1 MSLYSYRLHK
11 DIKEEKPNN
20 TYKERDL
27 RLMTTFALREICQRE
42 KLVKSIVNPLDKEEL
57 ISLIMKYRGEKEKLL
72 INKHLDGGF
81 ERIERLFKRSH
92 KKILNVKNIDYPSK
106 ITLYGD
112 LAIGVYD
119 NYRLN
124 FDKGALD
131 ESNVLLVDD
140 NYKVCSIFNIKKV
153 IQNNE
158 CSYFLVK
165 GDKIQVRESDSRHYN
180 LLFFD
185 ERNSDVIY
193 NTYEGDDILIE
204 GSVSF
209 ISVPVLEVEVRKA
222 EVSDFPL
229 AIDFG
234 TCNTSAGIYV
244 NKEIFDGI
252 NSKEKKE
259 EYEEDNINLLKVL
272 NETQDSYSVDG
283 VSSTKPN
290 HRFGVSLN
298 ESKGN
303 TYFTPLIPSV
313 VGIKKLEENYD
324 VSNDKSNL
332 DSENRIIKYIF
343 GYEALAESKKR
354 YVDDNLTVFYDIKR
368 WVSDYEKYE
377 KVIDIDGKT
386 GFVQR
391 KNIIR
396 AYLEHIISLADSYF
410 KCRFKNIYISCPSKQ
425 KYKFHSL
432 FKEILSDYNVESDNM
447 LEENVAVLYNTIYDL
462 IRKKK
467 YEQGVPYKALIID
480 CGGGT
485 TDLSGCT
492 FSIRNNRVSYEL
504 NIETSYENGDTDF
517 GGNNL
522 TFRILQFIKILMA
535 DALSKNDGSIKKAII
550 DEFNIDIFRFVDKY
564 GVDKL
569 YETLNEA
576 YEEAESIIPTK
587 FKLYEGR
594 SKEDYCKVR
603 SNYYCLWD
611 LAEETKKTFFAN
623 PEILK
628 IILSPSSETHHSHAF
643 MGVSSTEP
651 NRRSGVSL
659 KYDKWRLYYN
669 ETKRFRVGS
678 NETHDSHAFAGV
690 SSTKANHR
698 FTYSISS
705 KNEMQDF
712 DSHLWSPL
720 KEGPQIDLSTYE
732 ITTLIK
738 GDIYNIIKK
747 FLEKLYENDELY
759 DYSLIKLT
767 GQSCKVDVFRDAL
780 KEFIP
785 GRIIEVNK
793 NKKSQ
798 KEEYELKLCCL
809 KGALKYLYSRN
820 FGYADISIKNKVP
833 ALPYVLTGYTHTGEE
848 KVLIKGRTINKG
860 FVSRFMDKIILK
872 LYLKD
877 NEENMKYEYNYTFKK
892 EEMEKV
898 DSRTIGE
905 RYPNIN
911 QHETDNIE
919 NNEIKFFVWAEEE
932 MWGFYVLAIL
942 RENDELYLGK
952 EKLYYFEND
961 EWEKNFFDGMN

>member
-11 DIKEEKPNN
+11 DIKEQKNKN

-27 RLMTTFALREICQRE
+27 RLMTTFALREICHKE

-72 INKHLDGGF
+72 ITKHLDGGF
-81 ERIERLFKRSH
+81 ERIERFFKRSH
-92 KKILNVKNIDYPSK
+92 KKILNIKNINYPNK
-106 ITLYGD
+106 ITLHGD
-112 LAIGVYD
+112 LAIGIYD
-119 NYRLN
+119 NYKLN
-124 FDKGALD
+124 FDKDILQ
-131 ESNVLLVDD
+131 ESNVLLVDE

-158 CSYFLVK
+158 CSYFLIK

-185 ERNSDVIY
+185 ERNSDAIY

-204 GSVSF
+204 ASIEF
-209 ISVPVLEVEVRKA
+209 ISVPVLEVDIIST
-222 EVSDFPL
+222 EVSDSPL

-234 TCNTSAGIYV
+234 TCNSSAGIYI
-244 NKEIFDGI
+244 NKEVFEGI
-252 NSKEKKE
+252 NRENIKED
-259 EYEEDNINLLKVL
+259 YEDDNINLLKIL
-272 NETQDSYSVDG
+272 NENT
-283 VSSTKPN
+283 
-290 HRFGVSLN
+290 
-298 ESKGN
+298 GN
-303 TYFTPLIPSV
+303 AYFTPLIPSV
-313 VGIKKLEENYD
+313 VGIKKLEENYE
-324 VSNDKSNL
+324 VSKDESKL
-332 DSENRIIKYIF
+332 DSENRIVKYIF

-354 YVDDNLTVFYDIKR
+354 YVDDNLTIFYDIKR

-386 GFVQR
+386 GFIKR
-391 KNIIR
+391 KYIIK
-396 AYLEHIISLADSYF
+396 AYLEHIISLAESYF

-425 KYKFHSL
+425 KFKFHSL
-432 FKEILSDYNVESDNM
+432 FKEILSDYNMESGNM

-462 IRKKK
+462 IHQKK
-467 YEQGVPYKALIID
+467 YEQGEWYKALIID

-492 FSIRNNRVSYEL
+492 FSIRNNRVSYEI

-535 DALSKNDGSIKKAII
+535 DKLSKNDRGIKKAII
-550 DEFNIDIFRFVDKY
+550 DEFKIDIFRFIDKY
-564 GVDKL
+564 GIEKL
-569 YETLNEA
+569 YETLNII
-576 YEEAESIIPTK
+576 YDEAENIIPTK

-594 SKEDYCKVR
+594 SKEEYCKVR
-603 SNYYCLWD
+603 SNYYFLWD
-611 LAEETKKTFFAN
+611 LAEKIKKAFFSN
-623 PEILK
+623 PDILT
-628 IILSPSSETHHSHAF
+628 ISISDSSIQEE
-643 MGVSSTEP
+643 SSI
-651 NRRSGVSL
+651 NI
-659 KYDKWRLYYN
+659 KYDKW
-669 ETKRFRVGS
+669 K
-678 NETHDSHAFAGV
+678 
-690 SSTKANHR
+690 
-698 FTYSISS
+698 
-705 KNEMQDF
+705 
-712 DSHLWSPL
+712 
-720 KEGPQIDLSTYE
+720 LSYIYKGNLINVKDAPHFNLTSYE
-732 ITTLIK
+732 ITTLLK

-785 GRIIEVNK
+785 GRIIEVNR
-793 NKKSQ
+793 NKKTS
-798 KEEYELKLCCL
+798 KYDYELKLCCL

-820 FGYADISIKNKVP
+820 FGYADISIKNDVP
-833 ALPYVLTGYTHTGEE
+833 ALPYTVTGYTHTGEE
-848 KVLIKGRTINKG
+848 KVLIKGRSINKG
-860 FVSRFMDKIILK
+860 FVCRINEAHDSHELAGVSSTKPNNRFGVGINETRDSHTFVGVSSTMPNHRFGVSLIDKIILK

-877 NEENMKYEYNYTFKK
+877 NEENIKYEYSYTFKR
-892 EEMEKV
+892 EEMERV
-898 DSRTIGE
+898 DSKTIGE

-919 NNEIKFFVWAEEE
+919 NNEIKFFVWSDENI
-932 MWGFYVLAIL
+932 WGFYVLSIL

-952 EKLYYFEND
+952 EQLYYFEND
-961 EWEKNFFDGMN
+961 KWERNFFDGMN

>member
-11 DIKEEKPNN
+11 DIIEEKPKN

-27 RLMTTFALREICQRE
+27 RLMTTFQLREICNKE
-42 KLVKSIVNPLDKEEL
+42 KLVKSIVNPLDKDEL

-72 INKHLDGGF
+72 INRHFDGGF

-92 KKILNVKNIDYPSK
+92 KKIISAGNIDYPSK

-112 LAIGVYD
+112 LAVGVYD
-119 NYRLN
+119 NYKVN
-124 FDKGALD
+124 FKEVILD
-131 ESNVLLVDD
+131 ESNVLLVDE
-140 NYKVCSIFNIKKV
+140 NYKVCSIFNIKKI

-158 CSYFLVK
+158 SRYFLVK
-165 GDKIQVRESDSRHYN
+165 ADKIKVRESESRHYN

-185 ERNSDVIY
+185 ERNSDAIY

-204 GSVSF
+204 ASISF
-209 ISVPVLEVEVRKA
+209 IAVPVLEVDIRNVEEA
-222 EVSDFPL
+222 MMPL

-234 TCNTSAGIYV
+234 TCNTTAGVYV
-244 NKEIFDGI
+244 NKEVFDGVRKDQ
-252 NSKEKKE
+252 SEE
-259 EYEEDNINLLKVL
+259 EYEEDNINFLKII
-272 NETQDSYSVDG
+272 NET
-283 VSSTKPN
+283 
-290 HRFGVSLN
+290 
-298 ESKGN
+298 KGDA
-303 TYFTPLIPSV
+303 YFTPIIPSV
-313 VGIKKLEENYD
+313 VGIKKLEENYNY
-324 VSNDKSNL
+324 SNNNEDNL
-332 DSENRIIKYIF
+332 NVDSENRIVKYIF

-386 GFVQR
+386 GFVKR
-391 KNIIR
+391 KNIIK

-410 KCRFKNIYISCPSKQ
+410 KCRFKNIYISCPAKQ

-432 FKEILSDYNVESDNM
+432 FKDVLKDYNVQSENM
-447 LEENVAVLYNTIYDL
+447 LEENAAVLYNTIYDL
-462 IRKKK
+462 IRRKK
-467 YEQGVPYKALIID
+467 YEQGALYKALIID

-535 DALSKNDGSIKKAII
+535 DALNKNDGSIKKAVI
-550 DEFNIDIFRFVDKY
+550 DEFNIDIFRYIDKY
-564 GVDKL
+564 GVEKL
-569 YETLNEA
+569 YETLDCE
-576 YEEAESIIPTK
+576 YEKAEEIIPTK

-594 SKEDYCKVR
+594 SREDYCKVR
-603 SNYYCLWD
+603 SNYYFLWD
-611 LAEETKKTFFAN
+611 LAEETKKVFFAN
-623 PEILK
+623 PEIIK
-628 IILSPSSETHHSHAF
+628 IVLCSSKVKEEDSI
-643 MGVSSTEP
+643 SI
-651 NRRSGVSL
+651 
-659 KYDKWRLYYN
+659 KYDKWKLSYVN
-669 ETKRFRVGS
+669 
-678 NETHDSHAFAGV
+678 
-690 SSTKANHR
+690 
-698 FTYSISS
+698 
-705 KNEMQDF
+705 KNK
-712 DSHLWSPL
+712 LVNV
-720 KEGPQIDLSTYE
+720 KEGPEITLTTYE
-732 ITTLIK
+732 ITTLLK

-747 FLEKLYENDELY
+747 FLEKLYEKDELY

-767 GQSCKVDVFRDAL
+767 GQSCKVDVFKDAL

-793 NKKSQ
+793 SRKSS
-798 KEEYELKLCCL
+798 KEEYELKLSCL

-820 FGYADISIKNKVP
+820 FGYADISIKNNVP
-833 ALPYVLTGYTHTGEE
+833 ALPYILTAYTHTGEE

-860 FVSRFMDKIILK
+860 FISRYMDKIILK

-877 NEENMKYEYNYTFKK
+877 NDENVKYEYSYTFKK
-892 EEMEKV
+892 EEMERV
-898 DSRTIGE
+898 DSKTIGE

-932 MWGFYVLAIL
+932 MWGFYVLAVL
-942 RENDELYLGK
+942 RENHELYIGK

>member
-11 DIKEEKPNN
+11 DIKEEKTNN

-27 RLMTTFALREICQRE
+27 RLMTTFALREICHKE
-42 KLVKSIVNPLDKEEL
+42 KLVKSIVNPLDREEL

-72 INKHLDGGF
+72 ITKHLDGGF
-81 ERIERLFKRSH
+81 ERLERLFKRSH
-92 KKILNVKNIDYPSK
+92 KKIIDMKNIDYPSK

-112 LAIGVYD
+112 LAVGVYD

-124 FDKGALD
+124 FDKDILQ
-131 ESNVLLVDD
+131 ESNVLLVDE

-165 GDKIQVRESDSRHYN
+165 GDKIQVRESNSRHYN

-185 ERNSDVIY
+185 ERNSDAVY

-204 GSVSF
+204 ASISF
-209 ISVPVLEVEVRKA
+209 ISVPVLEVDIRNA

-244 NKEIFDGI
+244 NKEVFEGI
-252 NSKEKKE
+252 NRGKSGE
-259 EYEEDNINLLKVL
+259 EYEEDNINFLKIL
-272 NETQDSYSVDG
+272 NE
-283 VSSTKPN
+283 N
-290 HRFGVSLN
+290 
-298 ESKGN
+298 KGN
-303 TYFTPLIPSV
+303 ACFTPLIPSV
-313 VGIKKLEENYD
+313 VGIKHLEKNYN
-324 VSNDKSNL
+324 VSKDDSNL
-332 DSENRIIKYIF
+332 DSEKRIVKYIF

-391 KNIIR
+391 KNIIK
-396 AYLEHIISLADSYF
+396 AYLEHVICLAESYF
-410 KCRFKNIYISCPSKQ
+410 KCRFKSIYISCPAKQ

-432 FKEILSDYNVESDNM
+432 FKEILSKYNVESDNM
-447 LEENVAVLYNTIYDL
+447 LEENAAVLYNTIYDL
-462 IRKKK
+462 IAKKK
-467 YEQGVPYKALIID
+467 YEQGVKYKALIID

-504 NIETSYENGDTDF
+504 SIETSYENGDTDF

-522 TFRILQFIKILMA
+522 TFRILQFIKILFA
-535 DALSKNDGSIKKAII
+535 DALRKNDGSIKKAVI
-550 DEFNIDIFRFVDKY
+550 DEFKVDIFRFVDKY
-564 GVDKL
+564 GVNKL
-569 YETLNEA
+569 YETLNEQ
-576 YEEAESIIPTK
+576 YEKAESVIPTK

-603 SNYYCLWD
+603 SNYYFLWD

-623 PEILK
+623 PEMLK
-628 IILSPSSETHHSHAF
+628 MIISPSLCGQE
-643 MGVSSTEP
+643 E
-651 NRRSGVSL
+651 NSL
-659 KYDKWRLYYN
+659 NIKYDKWKFYYN
-669 ETKRFRVGS
+669 ETHAS
-678 NETHDSHAFAGV
+678 NPLIYGDNLFQKE
-690 SSTKANHR
+690 SSLVNV
-698 FTYSISS
+698 
-705 KNEMQDF
+705 
-712 DSHLWSPL
+712 
-720 KEGPQIDLSTYE
+720 KEGPKIELTTYE

-785 GRIIEVNK
+785 GRIIEVNR
-793 NKKSQ
+793 NKRMA
-798 KEEYELKLCCL
+798 KEDNELKLCCL

-820 FGYADISIKNKVP
+820 FGYADITIKNNVP
-833 ALPYVLTGYTHTGEE
+833 ALPYMVTGYTHTGEE
-848 KVLIKGRTINKG
+848 KVLIKGRSRNKG
-860 FVSRFMDKIILK
+860 FISRFMDKIILK

-877 NEENMKYEYNYTFKK
+877 NEGNVKYEYSYTFKK

-898 DSRTIGE
+898 DSKTIGE

-911 QHETDNIE
+911 QSETDNIE

-932 MWGFYVLAIL
+932 MWGFYVLAVL
-942 RENDELYLGK
+942 RENHELYIGK

-961 EWEKNFFDGMN
+961 KWERNFFDGMN

>member
-1 MSLYSYRLHK
+1 MSLYSYRLQK
-11 DIKEEKPNN
+11 DIKEEEQKN
-20 TYKERDL
+20 TYKERNL
-27 RLMTTFALREICQRE
+27 KLMTTFQLREICQKE
-42 KLVKSIVNPLDKEEL
+42 KLVKSIVNPLDKDEL

-72 INKHLDGGF
+72 INRHLEGGF

-92 KKILNVKNIDYPSK
+92 KKIINAKNIDYPSK
-106 ITLYGD
+106 ITFYGD
-112 LAIGVYD
+112 LAIGIYD
-119 NYRLN
+119 NYKVN
-124 FDKGALD
+124 FEKNVLD
-131 ESNVLLVDD
+131 ENNVLLVDE
-140 NYKVCSIFNIKKV
+140 NYRVCSIFNIKKIV
-153 IQNNE
+153 QNNE

-165 GDKIQVRESDSRHYN
+165 SDKIEVRESDSRHYN

-185 ERNSDVIY
+185 ERNSDALY

-204 GSVSF
+204 ASITF
-209 ISVPVLEVEVRKA
+209 ISVPILEVDIRSA
-222 EVSDFPL
+222 EQSDLPL

-234 TCNTSAGIYV
+234 TSNSSAGIYFNREV
-244 NKEIFDGI
+244 FEGI
-252 NSKEKKE
+252 NRDSEKED
-259 EYEEDNINLLKVL
+259 YEEENINLLKVL
-272 NETQDSYSVDG
+272 KETHDSQSLVG
-283 VSSTKPN
+283 VSSTNQN

-298 ESKGN
+298 ESKGDA
-303 TYFTPLIPSV
+303 YFTPLIPSI
-313 VGIKKLEENYD
+313 VGIKKLEDNYD
-324 VSNDKSNL
+324 ASTDSTNL
-332 DSENRIIKYIF
+332 DSENRIVKYIF
-343 GYEALAESKKR
+343 GYEALSESNKR

-368 WVSDYEKYE
+368 WVSDFEKYE

-391 KNIIR
+391 KNIIK
-396 AYLEHIISLADSYF
+396 AYLEYIISLAESYF

-432 FKEILSDYNVESDNM
+432 FKEILSDYNVQSDNM

-522 TFRILQFIKILMA
+522 TFRILQFIKILIA
-535 DALSKNDGSIKKAII
+535 DALDKNDGSIKKAVI
-550 DEFNIDIFRFVDKY
+550 DEFKIDIFRFIDKY

-569 YETLNEA
+569 YENLNLE
-576 YEEAESIIPTK
+576 YEKAEEIIPTK
-587 FKLYEGR
+587 FKLYEGK

-603 SNYYCLWD
+603 SNYYFLWD

-628 IILSPSSETHHSHAF
+628 IILAPSNETHHSHTF

-651 NRRSGVSL
+651 NRRFGVSL
-659 KYDKWRLYYN
+659 KYDKWKLSYINR
-669 ETKRFRVGS
+669 GS
-678 NETHDSHAFAGV
+678 LVNV
-690 SSTKANHR
+690 
-698 FTYSISS
+698 
-705 KNEMQDF
+705 
-712 DSHLWSPL
+712 
-720 KEGPQIDLSTYE
+720 KEGPEINLTTYE

-767 GQSCKVDVFRDAL
+767 GQSCQVDIFKDAL

-793 NKKSQ
+793 SRKPA

-820 FGYADISIKNKVP
+820 FGYADISIKNNVP
-833 ALPYVLTGYTHTGEE
+833 ALPYMLTGYTHTGEE
-848 KVLIKGRTINKG
+848 KVLIKGRQINKG
-860 FVSRFMDKIILK
+860 FISRFNETHDSHSFVGVSSTEPNHRFGVSLMDKIILK

-877 NEENMKYEYNYTFKK
+877 NEENIKYEYNYTFKK
-892 EEMEKV
+892 EDMERVESK
-898 DSRTIGE
+898 TIGD

-911 QHETDNIE
+911 QHETDNVE
-919 NNEIKFFVWAEEE
+919 NNEIKFFIWAEEE
-932 MWGFYVLAIL
+932 MWGFYVLSIL
-942 RENDELYLGK
+942 RENDELYIGK

-961 EWEKNFFDGMN
+961 EWEKNFFDGMK

>member
-11 DIKEEKPNN
+11 DIKEEKPKN

-27 RLMTTFALREICQRE
+27 RLMNTFQLREICSRE

-72 INKHLDGGF
+72 INRHLIGGF
-81 ERIERLFKRSH
+81 ERIERFLKRSR
-92 KKILNVKNIDYPSK
+92 KDIINAKNIDYPSK

-112 LAIGVYD
+112 LAVGIYD
-119 NYRLN
+119 NYRVN
-124 FDKGALD
+124 FEKDMLD
-131 ESNVLLVDD
+131 ESNVLLVDE

-153 IQNNE
+153 VKNNE
-158 CSYFLVK
+158 CSYFLIK
-165 GDKIQVRESDSRHYN
+165 SDKIQARESESRHYN
-180 LLFFD
+180 MLFFD
-185 ERNSDVIY
+185 EKNSDAIY
-193 NTYEGDDILIE
+193 NTYEGDDIFVESSI
-204 GSVSF
+204 SF
-209 ISVPVLEVEVRKA
+209 MCVPVLEVDVRNVEEA
-222 EVSDFPL
+222 ERPL

-234 TCNTSAGIYV
+234 TCNTTAGIYI
-244 NKEIFDGI
+244 NKEVFSDFHRDI
-252 NSKEKKE
+252 KKE
-259 EYEEDNINLLKVL
+259 EYEEDNISLLKIL
-272 NETQDSYSVDG
+272 NE
-283 VSSTKPN
+283 N
-290 HRFGVSLN
+290 
-298 ESKGN
+298 KGDA
-303 TYFTPLIPSV
+303 YYTPLIPSI
-313 VGIKKLEENYD
+313 VGIKKLEENYKTASGTLD
-324 VSNDKSNL
+324 KQNNDYV
-332 DSENRIIKYIF
+332 DSENRIVKYIF

-368 WVSDYEKYE
+368 WISDFEKYE

-391 KNIIR
+391 KNIIK

-432 FKEILSDYNVESDNM
+432 FKEILSDYNVQSDNM
-447 LEENVAVLYNTIYDL
+447 LEENAAVLYNTIYDL
-462 IRKKK
+462 IRRKK
-467 YEQGVPYKALIID
+467 YEENVLYKALIID

-492 FSIRNNRVSYEL
+492 FRIKNNRVSYEVD
-504 NIETSYENGDTDF
+504 IETSYENGDTDF

-535 DALSKNDGSIKKAII
+535 DVLNGYDGSIKKAII
-550 DEFNIDIFRFVDKY
+550 DEFNIDIFRYVDKY
-564 GVDKL
+564 GIDKL
-569 YETLNEA
+569 YEILDEE
-576 YEEAESIIPTK
+576 YERAENVIPTK

-594 SKEDYCKVR
+594 SREDYCKVR
-603 SNYYCLWD
+603 SNYYFLWN
-611 LAEETKKTFFAN
+611 LAEETKKVFFEN

-628 IILSPSSETHHSHAF
+628 IVLSSSESEDKE
-643 MGVSSTEP
+643 SI
-651 NRRSGVSL
+651 NIR
-659 KYDKWRLYYN
+659 YDKWKLSYINNGEFIY
-669 ETKRFRVGS
+669 V
-678 NETHDSHAFAGV
+678 
-690 SSTKANHR
+690 
-698 FTYSISS
+698 
-705 KNEMQDF
+705 
-712 DSHLWSPL
+712 
-720 KEGPQIDLSTYE
+720 KEGPEVVLTTYE
-732 ITTLIK
+732 ITTILK

-767 GQSCKVDVFRDAL
+767 GQSCKVDVFKDAL

-793 NKKSQ
+793 SRKSSVD
-798 KEEYELKLCCL
+798 EYELKLSCI

-820 FGYADISIKNKVP
+820 FGYADISIRNNVP
-833 ALPYVLTGYTHTGEE
+833 LLPYVVTAYTHTGEE
-848 KVLIKGRTINKG
+848 KVLIKGRKINKG
-860 FVSRFMDKIILK
+860 SISRFMDKIILK
-872 LYLKD
+872 IYLKD
-877 NEENMKYEYNYTFKK
+877 NEENVKYVYDYTFKK

-932 MWGFYVLAIL
+932 MWGFYVLAVL
-942 RENDELYLGK
+942 REDHELYIGK